1 MNNNERSEAILL
13 DVVEEYIRMAEP
25 VSSRQ
30 LLKNHEYGLSSATI
44 RNLMAKLDAAG
55 FLYQPHTSAG
65 RIPTQKAY
73 RFFVDKV
80 ELGLREDPRKKQGQ
94 EKDSIS
100 LKFKKELRDA
110 TRKSPDTVAHMLSHH
125 IAQLTNTMAFAGL
138 VSLNHFYK
146 EGLGYLLNEP
156 EFMDMENV
164 RSLIEYTD
172 FLETRLDKLCQTVQ
186 NDTHVYI
193 GEFEQQ
199 TAPFSLLVF
208 TSNFAQQERGA
219 FGIIGPMRM
228 RYGQNLELLN
238 SVRELFDN
246 ND

>member
-13 DVVEEYIRMAEP
+13 DVVEEYIHTAEP

-44 RNLMAKLDAAG
+44 RNLMAKLDDAG

-80 ELGLREDPRKKQGQ
+80 ELGLREDPRKK
-94 EKDSIS
+94 DNIS
-100 LKFKKELRDA
+100 LKFKKELKEA
-110 TRKSPDTVAHMLSHH
+110 MKESPDIAAHMLSRH
-125 IAQLTNTMAFAGL
+125 IAQLTNAMAFAGL
-138 VSLNHFYK
+138 VSPNHFYK

-156 EFMDMENV
+156 EFMDMDNV

-186 NDTHVYI
+186 NDTRVYI

-199 TAPFSLLVF
+199 TTPFSLLVF
-208 TSNFAQQERGA
+208 TSNIRQQERGV

-228 RYGQNLELLN
+228 RYTENLQLLN
-238 SVRELFDN
+238 SVRELFKNHD
-246 ND
+246 